1 MLQDGFNQTKQELVT
16 KKKRSWL
23 VSQGSMGSKLFLGT
37 YQSEGY
43 ASSWLGPRA
52 LYFNVFLHPKI
63 LSSKPEEEMETVQ
76 KFLD

>member
-1 MLQDGFNQTKQELVT
+1 
-16 KKKRSWL
+16 
-23 VSQGSMGSKLFLGT
+23 MGSKLFLGT

>member
-1 MLQDGFNQTKQELVT
+1 
-16 KKKRSWL
+16 
-23 VSQGSMGSKLFLGT
+23 MGSKLFLGT

-52 LYFNVFLHPKI
+52 LYFNVFLHPEI
-63 LSSKPEEEMETVQ
+63 LSSKPEEETETVQ

>member
-1 MLQDGFNQTKQELVT
+1 MLQDGFNQSQTRVSD
-16 KKKRSWL
+16 KKKGHGL

-52 LYFNVFLHPKI
+52 LYFNVFLHPEI
-63 LSSKPEEEMETVQ
+63 LSSKPEEETETVQ